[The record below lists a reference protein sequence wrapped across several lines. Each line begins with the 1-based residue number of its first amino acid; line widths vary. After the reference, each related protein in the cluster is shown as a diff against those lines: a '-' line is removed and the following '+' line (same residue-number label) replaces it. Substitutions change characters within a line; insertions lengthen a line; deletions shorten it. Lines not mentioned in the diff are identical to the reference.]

1 MGAIELARSV
11 FQIHRFQI
19 GVLVVFQ
26 QHRRGYLL

>member
-1 MGAIELARSV
+1 MGAIELASV

-26 QHRRGYLL
+26 QHRRAYLL